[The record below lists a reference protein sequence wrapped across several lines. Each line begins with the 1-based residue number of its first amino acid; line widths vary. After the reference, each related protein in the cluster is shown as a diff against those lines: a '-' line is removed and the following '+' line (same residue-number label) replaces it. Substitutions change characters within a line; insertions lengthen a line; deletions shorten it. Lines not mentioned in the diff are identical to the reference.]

1 MLLPRIIL
9 LMQMIISRTKVAATP
24 ATWSTL
30 ATTTSTSW
38 PPFPLGIFQAKVEL
52 VINPAVFIPGF
63 SFSCKIQTFRW
74 LTSLKLHQKGHLK
87 RRENEGRRLDI
98 QVKGSQKKPHTK
110 GRSLHT
116 PIQLTYA
123 DCRPLP
129 FFFLYSLQKYD
140 MNAQKPNFP
149 ACMTPSLATWVEVA
163 LAPLVSAPA
172 PSTQVGVTYNSKR
185 R

>member
-9 LMQMIISRTKVAATP
+9 LMQMIISRTKVVATP

-38 PPFPLGIFQAKVEL
+38 PPFPQGIFIKAKVDL
-52 VINPAVFIPGF
+52 VINPEVLVFIPR
-63 SFSCKIQTFRW
+63 SFKE
-74 LTSLKLHQKGHLK
+74 K
-87 RRENEGRRLDI
+87 REWRKEMRDI
-98 QVKGSQKKPHTK
+98 RVKGSQKKPHTK